1 MQQIF
6 LCLFLI
12 STGGADE
19 TVCKVCTVSSMSLV
33 SSDSKITHNLDKYSS
48 RKFKWEKITS
58 ECFNRLINGIVVD
71 PR

>member
-33 SSDSKITHNLDKYSS
+33 SSDSKITHKSENSINS
-48 RKFKWEKITS
+48 RTFNMEK
-58 ECFNRLINGIVVD
+58 NYQ
-71 PR
+71 